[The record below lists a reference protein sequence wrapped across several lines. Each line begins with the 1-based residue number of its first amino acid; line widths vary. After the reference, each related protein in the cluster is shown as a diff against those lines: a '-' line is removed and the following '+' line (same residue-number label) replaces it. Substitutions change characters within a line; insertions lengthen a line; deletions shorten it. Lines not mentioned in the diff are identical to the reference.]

1 MSKIDI
7 NKEILIWAINRSGLN
22 LDIIKKK
29 FPKIDKWL
37 NDEDK
42 PTIKQAEQL
51 AKMLYIPFG
60 MFFTRALPEDEITIP
75 FFRTKGEQ
83 RKLSPELIDTIHIIK
98 QRQDWIKEYFLQT
111 GNEPLDF
118 VGTVSLEDDINDVSA
133 KIKNR
138 LGLKENWA
146 AVFNTWQHAFNYF
159 KEAVEEIGI
168 FVIING
174 IVGNNTRRKLD
185 VQEFRGFVITD
196 KLAPFVFIN
205 GQDARA
211 AQIFTL
217 AHELVHVWLGKSAIF
232 DLRELLPADDKTEQF
247 CDRVAAEFLVPQN
260 AIRDIWETYKDD
272 EDKYQKLAKHFKV
285 SELVIAR
292 RALDIN
298 LINKEQFLNFYKYYL
313 NKERIKYKGGDF
325 YLVQL
330 QRVGKKFGQIVYLA
344 VKEGALLYREA
355 YKLTGLYGE
364 IYEKFTKKL
373 FEGKTE
379 WIEKKL
385 TF

>member
-1 MSKIDI
+1 MVKVDI
-7 NKEILIWAINRSGLN
+7 NKEILIWAINRRGISP
-22 LDIIKKK
+22 DIIRRKI
-29 FPKIDKWL
+29 PKIEKWL
-37 NDEDK
+37 TDKDK
-42 PTIKQAEQL
+42 PTIKQLEQL

-60 MFFTRALPEDEITIP
+60 MFFTHIPPEDEITIP
-75 FFRTKGEQ
+75 FFRTRGEQ
-83 RKLSPELIDTIHIIK
+83 KRLSPELIDTIHSIK
-98 QRQDWIKEYFLQT
+98 QRQDWVKEYFLKT

-118 VGTVSLEDDINDVSA
+118 VGTVSLQDNINDVVT

-138 LGLKENWA
+138 LGFKENWA
-146 AVFNTWQHAFNYF
+146 ADFGTWQQAFNHF
-159 KEAVEEIGI
+159 KDSVERIGV

-185 VQEFRGFVITD
+185 VQEFRGFVLTD
-196 KLAPFVFIN
+196 ELAPFVFIN

-217 AHELVHVWLGKSAIF
+217 AHELVHVWLKKSAIF

-247 CDRVAAEFLVPQN
+247 CDRVAAEFLVPQD
-260 AIRDIWETYKDD
+260 AINDIWKTYRDD
-272 EDKYQKLAKHFKV
+272 EDKYQRLARHFKV

-298 LINKEQFLNFYKYYL
+298 LINKEQFLSFYKDYL
-313 NKERIKYKGGDF
+313 SKERVKYEGGDF

-330 QRVGKKFGQIVYLA
+330 QRVGKKFGQIIHRA
-344 VKEGALLYREA
+344 VKEGVLLYRDA
-355 YKLTGLYGE
+355 YRLTGLYGK
-364 IYEKFTKKL
+364 IYEKFTKKF

-379 WIEKKL
+379 WAKKKF

>member
-330 QRVGKKFGQIVYLA
+330 QRVGKNL
-344 VKEGALLYREA
+344 VKLYTSLL
-355 YKLTGLYGE
+355 KKGLFY
-364 IYEKFTKKL
+364 
-373 FEGKTE
+373 
-379 WIEKKL
+379 IEKPIN
-385 TF
+385 